1 MPFYSFTLLFVVYC
15 LGSYF
20 FPCIV
25 SASVPTL
32 LIVLKPTTKPE
43 ERELPLDVNMIES
56 PITLKEASFLFIN
69 TNCTDILDCDT
80 NTETIAKAIKYLKT
94 SVQMEL

>member
-1 MPFYSFTLLFVVYC
+1 MPYYSYHLLFVVYY

-43 ERELPLDVNMIES
+43 ERELPLDVDMIES
-56 PITLKEASFLFIN
+56 PIILKEASFLFIN

>member
-1 MPFYSFTLLFVVYC
+1 MPFYSYTLLFVVYY

-20 FPCIV
+20 FSCIV
-25 SASVPTL
+25 SASGPTL

-56 PITLKEASFLFIN
+56 RIILKEASFLFIN
-69 TNCTDILDCDT
+69 TNCTDLLDCDT